1 MAEQPYSSD
10 EGGQNAKDK
19 SLASQ
24 DVPDKGVALDYDNT
38 RVSTFGLWGS
48 AEHLLWWIKND
59 HVPPLVTAGGN
70 GVLGAPGTRVLL
82 DDLNFA
88 DDFRQ
93 GGRFTIGYDFEST
106 PIIGIEASYFF
117 LPDGGTEASFSSNSN
132 PVLGRPYIDVKTG
145 MPAATLIAS
154 PGIAVGSVTV
164 GVSTWLSGA
173 EANMSARLVSSDR
186 FRLTALG
193 GFRFL
198 GLDDDLTIDEQFETA
213 NSVPGFGGNRVTLQD
228 EFCADNRFY
237 GGQVGLKASLQR
249 SAVTIDFL
257 GKIAMG
263 DMHQVV
269 DINGATNVLRPNGS
283 TPVLKGGLLAL
294 RSNIGSH
301 ERDEL
306 AFVPEVGV
314 NIGLQLTRRLKAQA
328 GYSFLWVSRVA
339 RAGEQI
345 DPVVNVTQ
353 FPILSGNGPLVGP
366 ARPTL
371 KFAETD
377 FRAHGLNFG
386 LEVTY

>member
-1 MAEQPYSSD
+1 
-10 EGGQNAKDK
+10 
-19 SLASQ
+19 
-24 DVPDKGVALDYDNT
+24 
-38 RVSTFGLWGS
+38 
-48 AEHLLWWIKND
+48 
-59 HVPPLVTAGGN
+59 
-70 GVLGAPGTRVLL
+70 LL

-198 GLDDDLTIDEQFETA
+198 GLDDDLTIDEQFKTA

-306 AFVPEVGV
+306 AFVPEVGL
-314 NIGLQLTRRLKAQA
+314 NIGLQLTRRLKTQA

-353 FPILSGNGPLVGP
+353 FPILSGNGPLIGP

-377 FRAHGLNFG
+377 FWAHGLNFG